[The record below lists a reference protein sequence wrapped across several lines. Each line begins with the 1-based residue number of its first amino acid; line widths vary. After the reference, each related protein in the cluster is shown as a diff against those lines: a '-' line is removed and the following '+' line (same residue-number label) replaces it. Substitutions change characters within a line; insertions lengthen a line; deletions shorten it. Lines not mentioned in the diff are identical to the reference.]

1 MLNVSEVLTILE
13 KKGLTS
19 SRQVV
24 LRWIRQGALPAV
36 QKTRKEGYQ
45 VAQSDLADFIAKK
58 KEAAA
63 STESIEQTT
72 DDYRSGYQAAIK
84 DLLEIA
90 MVSASGDL
98 FLFRKNAS
106 VPIHLA
112 DFKEMAARNFSTGKN
127 NPFYQTAI
135 KNLFHPF
142 GRKTPENV
150 IYVYPLGDY
159 YKLANLIVSKK
170 ELADFMKEMDLE
182 GASLS
187 DVFANL
193 YLYYLTSGK
202 VRSPLVSIGF
212 ALTYLENT

>member
-13 KKGLTS
+13 KEGLTS

-24 LRWIRQGALPAV
+24 LRWIRQGDLPAV
-36 QKTRKEGYQ
+36 QESRKIGYQ
-45 VAQSDLADFIAKK
+45 VTQSDLDDFIARK
-58 KEAAA
+58 KETTAR
-63 STESIEQTT
+63 TESDEQTS
-72 DDYRSGYQAAIK
+72 DDYQAGYQAAIK
-84 DLLEIA
+84 DLLEKAI
-90 MVSASGDL
+90 VSGAGDL

-106 VPIHLA
+106 IPIHLA

-142 GRKTPENV
+142 GRKTPENI

-159 YKLANLIVSKK
+159 YKLANLIISKE
-170 ELADFMKEMDLE
+170 ELSDFMKEMDLA
-182 GASLS
+182 GVSLS
-187 DVFANL
+187 DVFVRL

-202 VRSPLVSIGF
+202 VK
-212 ALTYLENT
+212 

>member
-1 MLNVSEVLTILE
+1 MKMLNVSEVLTRVE
-13 KKGLTS
+13 KEGLTT

-24 LRWIRQGALPAV
+24 LRWIRQGDLPAV
-36 QKTRKEGYQ
+36 QETRKKGYQ
-45 VAQSDLADFIAKK
+45 VSRPDLDAFIARKK
-58 KEAAA
+58 AALFVSEKNSVPPA
-63 STESIEQTT
+63 YTA
-72 DDYRSGYQAAIK
+72 GYQAALK
-84 DLLEIA
+84 ELLDTA
-90 MVSASGDL
+90 MVSGAGDL
-98 FLFRKNAS
+98 FLFRKEAS
-106 VPIHLA
+106 IPIHLA

-142 GRKTPENV
+142 GRKTPENI

-159 YKLANLIVSKK
+159 YKLANLTVSKE
-170 ELADFMKEMDLE
+170 ELADFQKQMDFE

-202 VRSPLVSIGF
+202 VK
-212 ALTYLENT
+212 

>member
-13 KKGLTS
+13 KEGLAS

-24 LRWIRQGALPAV
+24 LRWIRQGDLPAV
-36 QKTRKEGYQ
+36 QESRKLGYQ
-45 VAQSDLADFIAKK
+45 VTQSNLNEFIARK
-58 KEAAA
+58 KEAVAR
-63 STESIEQTT
+63 TESDEQTT
-72 DDYRSGYQAAIK
+72 DDYRTGYQAAIK
-84 DLLEIA
+84 ELLEKA
-90 MVSASGDL
+90 VVSGAGDL

-106 VPIHLA
+106 IPIHLA

-159 YKLANLIVSKK
+159 YKLANLIVSKE
-170 ELADFMKEMDLE
+170 ELSDFMKEMDLE

-202 VRSPLVSIGF
+202 VK
-212 ALTYLENT
+212 

>member
-13 KKGLTS
+13 KEGLTS

-24 LRWIRQGALPAV
+24 LRWIRQGDLPAV
-36 QKTRKEGYQ
+36 QESRKIGYQ
-45 VAQSDLADFIAKK
+45 IEQSDLANFIAKK
-58 KEAAA
+58 KESAA
-63 STESIEQTT
+63 STQPTEQTS
-72 DDYRSGYQAAIK
+72 DDYRAGYQAAIK
-84 DLLEIA
+84 DLLEKA
-90 MVSASGDL
+90 MVSGSGDL

-106 VPIHLA
+106 IPIHLA

-159 YKLANLIVSKK
+159 YKLANLIVSKE
-170 ELADFMKEMDLE
+170 ELSDFMKEMDLE

-187 DVFANL
+187 DVFARL

-202 VRSPLVSIGF
+202 VK
-212 ALTYLENT
+212 

>member
-1 MLNVSEVLTILE
+1 MLNVSEVLNILE
-13 KKGLTS
+13 KEGLTS

-24 LRWIRQGALPAV
+24 LRWIRQGDLPAV
-36 QKTRKEGYQ
+36 QESRKLGYQ
-45 VAQSDLADFIAKK
+45 VTQSDLNEFIARK
-58 KEAAA
+58 KEAVAR
-63 STESIEQTT
+63 TESDEQTT
-72 DDYRSGYQAAIK
+72 DDYRAGYQAAIK
-84 DLLEIA
+84 ELLEKA
-90 MVSASGDL
+90 VVSGAGDL

-106 VPIHLA
+106 IPIHLV

-142 GRKTPENV
+142 GRKTPENI

-170 ELADFMKEMDLE
+170 ELADFMKEMDFE

-202 VRSPLVSIGF
+202 VK
-212 ALTYLENT
+212 

>member
-13 KKGLTS
+13 KEGLTS

-24 LRWIRQGALPAV
+24 LRWIRQGDLPAV

-45 VAQSDLADFIAKK
+45 IEQSDLDEFITRK
-58 KEAAA
+58 KEAAT
-63 STESIEQTT
+63 STESTEQTS
-72 DDYRSGYQAAIK
+72 DDYRAGYQAAIK
-84 DLLEIA
+84 DLLEKA
-90 MVSASGDL
+90 MVSGAGDL

-106 VPIHLA
+106 IPIHLA

-142 GRKTPENV
+142 GRKTPENI

-159 YKLANLIVSKK
+159 YKLANLIISKE
-170 ELADFMKEMDLE
+170 ELSDFMKEMDLE
-182 GASLS
+182 GVSLS
-187 DVFANL
+187 DVFAHL

-202 VRSPLVSIGF
+202 VK
-212 ALTYLENT
+212 

>member
-1 MLNVSEVLTILE
+1 MLNVSEVLTMLE
-13 KKGLTS
+13 KEGLTS

-24 LRWIRQGALPAV
+24 LRWIRQGDLPAV
-36 QKTRKEGYQ
+36 QESRKLGYQ
-45 VAQSDLADFIAKK
+45 VTQSDLNEFIARK
-58 KEAAA
+58 KEAVAR
-63 STESIEQTT
+63 TESDEQTT
-72 DDYRSGYQAAIK
+72 DDYRAGYQAAIK
-84 DLLEIA
+84 ELLEKA
-90 MVSASGDL
+90 VVSGAGDL

-106 VPIHLA
+106 IPIHLV

-150 IYVYPLGDY
+150 IYVYPLRDY

-202 VRSPLVSIGF
+202 VK
-212 ALTYLENT
+212 